1 MSATEDRQNL
11 RGSTRLLYDELT
23 VQQAHPI
30 ILSASSSLI
39 EYTDLAGKTRLLF
52 STCSDKSS
60 AIGRVVAGSKARTAI
75 VAEHLAIPTPV
86 AVVCSTIRDARKFL
100 SAHRMIVTKPLGSDG
115 GSGVSTNIMTEE
127 ELRRAYGYAKDYS
140 ARVIAQQHI
149 IGADVRLLTVGGKFS
164 TAVIREPA
172 SVIGDGVS
180 STIELITIANE
191 TSPRND
197 PDFLSIL
204 PIKMQAARRFLGESL
219 NAIPALGQKVRTTGP
234 ANVSLGGSLH
244 EATHLVTAEMIA
256 DAEKISQKLGLGIC
270 GVDMMWDQ
278 QENRHY
284 LIEINATPGIDIHN
298 DPISGTKSDC
308 VEQYVRWLIAA

>member
-1 MSATEDRQNL
+1 MSASEERQNL

-23 VQQAHPI
+23 VQQASPI

-39 EYTDLAGKTRLLF
+39 EYTDQGGKTRLLF

-60 AIGRVVAGSKARTAI
+60 AIGRVVAGSKARTALI
-75 VAEHLAIPTPV
+75 AEHLEIPTPI

-100 SAHRMIVTKPLGSDG
+100 AAHHMIVTKPLGSDG
-115 GSGVSTNIMTEE
+115 GSGVSTNIITEE
-127 ELRRAYGYAKDYS
+127 ELHRAYGYAKDYS

-172 SVIGDGVS
+172 FVTGDGVS
-180 STIELITIANE
+180 TVLELITSANAAP
-191 TSPRND
+191 PRND
-197 PDFLSIL
+197 PKFLSIL
-204 PIKMQAARRFLGESL
+204 PIKLQAARRFLGEAL
-219 NAIPALGQKVRTTGP
+219 HNVPTLGQKVRTTGP

-244 EATHLVTAEMIA
+244 EATHLVTAAMIA

-278 QENRHY
+278 KKNRHY

-298 DPISGTKSDC
+298 DPFSGTQSDC
-308 VEQYVRWLIAA
+308 VQQYVRWLVAA